1 MADPKFLEGE
11 PTKGVGSS
19 PGNFPNNDQG
29 ADWPLRHE
37 SSATVSNIVFVHQK
51 KLSRSRAFPPIRAVC
66 IVERFLIRPGPGKK
80 LFRMFMEYRQS
91 ETPSQVVHR
100 PVETA
105 RIA

>member
-1 MADPKFLEGE
+1 MADPKFLEVE
-11 PTKGVGSS
+11 PNKGVGSS
-19 PGNFPNNDQG
+19 PGNFPNDDHG
-29 ADWPLRHE
+29 TECHLRHE